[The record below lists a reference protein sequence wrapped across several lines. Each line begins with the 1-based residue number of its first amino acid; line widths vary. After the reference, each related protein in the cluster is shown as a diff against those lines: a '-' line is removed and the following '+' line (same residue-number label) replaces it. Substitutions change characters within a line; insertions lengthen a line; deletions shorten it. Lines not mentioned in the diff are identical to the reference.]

1 MPPTSKEV
9 IDDKMNPTLYKFYVS
24 IAIVFLFLALVVF
37 PLEEPGSPEFYADL
51 YGIILLIL
59 FIILI
64 TIYYMKTKPP
74 ITEETY
80 PLITISYLLPWSAQ
94 Q

>member
-1 MPPTSKEV
+1 MSLTSKEV
-9 IDDKMNPTLYKFYVS
+9 NDDKMNPVLYKSLVS
-24 IAIVFLFLALVVF
+24 IALFFLFLALIVF
-37 PLEEPGSPEFYADL
+37 PFEEPGSPEFYADL

-64 TIYYMKTKPP
+64 TLYYIRTKPP

-80 PLITISYLLPWSAQ
+80 PLVTISCL
-94 Q
+94 